1 MNASPIWIGESL
13 PGEPV
18 SDDELTM
25 LALSGD
31 PDCPLA
37 RDARPIEF
45 HSSRV
50 THALPRWYMPE
61 VAVTRFSGWRLPV
74 ALGIV
79 VVLVALEALGLCSVF
94 GQVVIG

>member
-1 MNASPIWIGESL
+1 MWIGEPL

-18 SDDELTM
+18 SDDELAM
-25 LALSGD
+25 LALTGD
-31 PDCPLA
+31 PDSPLEK
-37 RDARPIEF
+37 DARPIEF
-45 HSSRV
+45 HPAW
-50 THALPRWYMPE
+50 TTNALPRWYMPE

-94 GQVVIG
+94 GHVVIG